1 MNKNVHFLEETI
13 ISNDNKKIYDMKFI
27 NENLLTICD
36 ISGAIHYYSIN
47 ENLNSK
53 LLKTLQLFSPEDENS
68 LFTIDHLSNMT
79 LVGTSK
85 GDLLLLNN
93 EKKIFHY
100 NINKNSNNNS
110 ISKCLFINENLYSIG
125 DSNGKIKIYDIRL
138 NKIIKNYEEQSE
150 EITDIVY
157 SEIKE
162 NYILSSSI
170 DGTLAVYDIRQKKIY
185 ALSDC
190 IEEEINKLQIMKNS
204 NKILAATSE
213 GYIEIFNWGWFGDFK
228 DRIKG
233 HPQSVLSM
241 DKYDENLVISGCE
254 DGGIRICSVVP
265 KGIRGIISNKNN
277 IIIDN
282 EEFNEV
288 NCIQVLNNGL
298 IASLSNISFV
308 KIFDGRNINFS
319 KIYQNSN
326 EDNESDYE
334 DSEDNYEESDSKEKN
349 EVKNKENKNFIT
361 EDNIPEISDDKIEE
375 YEEEE
380 EDEEEEEEEEE
391 ESKNEDNR
399 NEEKLKNDINLFE
412 SEDEQKDKSEKESE
426 NIDDNNEDRSSYSS
440 DSSDK
445 IKRKR
450 KKIETLGKKRK
461 SNSIIETERRKA
473 FFDGL

>member
-68 LFTIDHLSNMT
+68 IFSIDHLSNMT

-85 GDLLLLNN
+85 GDLLLLNK
-93 EKKIFHY
+93 EKKIFHN

-233 HPQSVLSM
+233 HPQSVLCM
-241 DKYDENLVISGCE
+241 DKYDENLIISGCE
-254 DGGIRICSVVP
+254 DGGVRICSVYP
-265 KGIRGIISNKNN
+265 KGVRGIICDKDKVN
-277 IIIDN
+277 IPN
-282 EEFNEV
+282 EIFNEV
-288 NCIQVLNNGL
+288 NCVCVSKDKCFIC
-298 IASLSNISFV
+298 SCCNISFV
-308 KIFDGRNINFS
+308 KIYDCRNVDFS
-319 KIYQNSN
+319 KIYTNLREEDFEESLNSKNENKSDFDSESDDDEKEN
-326 EDNESDYE
+326 EDNEIESNDEDLVSEEDKESDEYHRE
-334 DSEDNYEESDSKEKN
+334 RLSGLRTDKNLIPSACALGAATISDVEDNVLDCSQTVVLLQILYILDSFLCAIYAANAYAVLWRVFCCNEK
-349 EVKNKENKNFIT
+349 T
-361 EDNIPEISDDKIEE
+361 AL
-375 YEEEE
+375 
-380 EDEEEEEEEEE
+380 
-391 ESKNEDNR
+391 R
-399 NEEKLKNDINLFE
+399 
-412 SEDEQKDKSEKESE
+412 Q
-426 NIDDNNEDRSSYSS
+426 
-440 DSSDK
+440 
-445 IKRKR
+445 
-450 KKIETLGKKRK
+450 
-461 SNSIIETERRKA
+461 
-473 FFDGL
+473 FFA